1 MAIKKAKNG
10 KALEFLT
17 IKIPS
22 GFTAYELA
30 HYLMVDEGTLDDQG
44 VNNILAIHSYPTL
57 MKKVKTAILDFGLET
72 PQYRVGDNWQGN
84 MNLDEAL
91 KTVADHIVMCSGN
104 KPVGETNLIY
114 LAEV

>member
-10 KALEFLT
+10 KDLEFLT
-17 IKIPS
+17 IKIPN
-22 GFTAYELA
+22 GFTSYELA
-30 HYLMVDEGTLDDQG
+30 HYLLVDEGTFDYQS

-57 MKKVKTAILDFGLET
+57 MKKVKAAILSYGLES
-72 PQYRVGDNWQGN
+72 PQYQVGDNWQGSN
-84 MNLDEAL
+84 VSDEAL

-104 KPVGETNLIY
+104 K